1 MLEAMQVR
9 EEVTLANWLGSQGAS
24 ADLTELIQL
33 FAEGAEGVAET
44 LRTAALSGNDASA
57 RRINVQGE
65 EQKKLDI
72 ISHDIM
78 VEKLSLSSRVAA
90 LVSEEMPDLIV
101 PEQAAPAAPFIV
113 CFDPLDGSS
122 NLEVNGAVGSIFSV
136 LQRRSVGDPCDEAQ
150 VLAAARD
157 QRAAGYVLYGPATL
171 MVLTTGKCVASFALD
186 AETGLRS
193 SGIDHVVLRIPGIY
207 GPGRWPLQRL
217 RAGTPV
223 IDPAEAPPSNR
234 IHAEDLAEVALLAA
248 ERGALGQVYHVGD
261 GQPTTMTD
269 YFYRVADHFGI
280 ARPPAVSLAE
290 AERVFTPAQW
300 SFIAGAKR
308 IRVDRA
314 FRELGFSPRY
324 TDLSQA
330 LAEAP

>member
-1 MLEAMQVR
+1 MNSVLIVGCGDVGQRIGRRLLARGVR
-9 EEVTLANWLGSQGAS
+9 VIGVVRRAAAA
-24 ADLTELIQL
+24 ADLTALGIDAQVIDL
-33 FAEGAEGVAET
+33 DASPA
-44 LRTAALSGNDASA
+44 AALPEADTVFWCAPPPGTGVTDPRL
-57 RRINVQGE
+57 RRY
-65 EQKKLDI
+65 
-72 ISHDIM
+72 
-78 VEKLSLSSRVAA
+78 
-90 LVSEEMPDLIV
+90 
-101 PEQAAPAAPFIV
+101 
-113 CFDPLDGSS
+113 
-122 NLEVNGAVGSIFSV
+122 V
-136 LQRRSVGDPCDEAQ
+136 LQLTGRRV
-150 VLAAARD
+150 V
-157 QRAAGYVLYGPATL
+157 YGS
-171 MVLTTGKCVASFALD
+171 TTGVYGDCGGRWIDEDEPTEPLHDRGRRRLD